1 MEKIL
6 TPEAIN
12 RWLQIAY
19 DWLSGNLF
27 VATTLW
33 QITTV
38 LVAFLLAYM
47 AARPTHRWI
56 DEQRDRRPNASPLFI
71 HIMRATGLLTL
82 PLYWLLFQWAAVLG
96 AGYANWPNRLIVV
109 VVSLLSAWVVI
120 RFTSILVR
128 DPVWSKPIAI
138 AAWSIAA
145 LNILG
150 LLNPLIEILDSLA
163 VTLGDVRIS
172 ALTVLE
178 GVLALALL
186 LWIAG
191 VMSQFLER
199 RIRSVPNLTP
209 SIQELFTKLLKV
221 VLIAIAFIVALDIVG
236 IDLTAFALFGG
247 AVGVGI
253 GFGLQKI
260 VANLISGIIL
270 LLDKSVKPGDVI
282 VVGDDVGWINSL
294 GARYVS
300 VITRDGVEHLI
311 PNEILIS
318 ERVSNWSYSNQR
330 MRLKLPIGIS
340 YGCDPRKARDLCI
353 EAATES
359 ERVLKTPPP
368 VCLLK
373 GFGDSSVDLDV
384 RFWIND
390 PKEGVANVKS
400 DVLFRI
406 WDKFKA
412 ADIEIPFPQRDL
424 HIKSPDLA
432 AAIGKD
438 RSTDS

>member
-1 MEKIL
+1 MENIL
-6 TPEAIN
+6 TPETIDH
-12 RWLQIAY
+12 WVQIVY
-19 DWLSGNLF
+19 DWLFGNLF
-27 VATTLW
+27 VANTLW
-33 QITTV
+33 QLATV
-38 LVAFLLAYM
+38 VVAFLLAYM
-47 AARPTHRWI
+47 AAGPTHRWI
-56 DEQRDRRPNASPLFI
+56 DGQRERRPDASSIFA
-71 HIMRATGLLTL
+71 HITRATGLLTL
-82 PLYWLLFQWAAVLG
+82 PLYWLLFQWGAVLG
-96 AGYANWPNRLIVV
+96 AGYANWPNHLIVV

-128 DPVWSKPIAI
+128 DPTWSKPIAI
-138 AAWSIAA
+138 VAWSIAA
-145 LNILG
+145 LNIVG

-172 ALTVLE
+172 ALTVLK
-178 GVLALALL
+178 GVLALAIL

-191 VMSQFLER
+191 VLSQFLER

-209 SIQELFTKLLKV
+209 SIQELFAKLFKV
-221 VLIAIAFIVALDIVG
+221 VFITIAFIVALDIVG

-282 VVGDDVGWINSL
+282 EIGGEIGWINSL

-300 VITRDGVEHLI
+300 VVTHDGVEHLI

-318 ERVSNWSYSNQR
+318 ERVSNWSYSNQK
-330 MRLKLPIGIS
+330 MRLKLPVGIS
-340 YGCDPRKARDLCI
+340 YSCDPRQARDLCI
-353 EAATES
+353 EAAAEC
-359 ERVLKTPPP
+359 ERVLESPPP
-368 VCLLK
+368 NCLLK
-373 GFGDSSVDLDV
+373 GFGDNSVDLDV
-384 RFWIND
+384 SFWIND
-390 PKEGVANVKS
+390 PKKGVANVKS

-424 HIKSPDLA
+424 HIKSPTLA
-432 AAIGKD
+432 AAFGKNQATE
-438 RSTDS
+438 S